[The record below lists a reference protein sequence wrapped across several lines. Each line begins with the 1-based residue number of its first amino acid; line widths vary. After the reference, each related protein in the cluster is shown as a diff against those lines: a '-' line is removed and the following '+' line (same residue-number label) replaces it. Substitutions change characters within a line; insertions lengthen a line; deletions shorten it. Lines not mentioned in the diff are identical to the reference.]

1 MNKEEFA
8 RLEQL
13 IDTLIDKYSSLKDKC
28 LVLEQKLRDSEDER
42 ELLKME
48 LAELQEQHS
57 EVGRRV
63 SGLLGRI
70 EQWESER
77 GFGDAAKVDT
87 RVDTKVGRG
96 EEENNEI
103 SDSVAPVAD

>member
-1 MNKEEFA
+1 MENEDLA

-13 IDTLIDKYSSLKDKC
+13 VDTLIDNYSSLKDKFR
-28 LVLEQKLRDSEDER
+28 VLEERFRDSEEER

-48 LAELQEQHS
+48 LVELQEQRT

-70 EQWESER
+70 EAWESEQ
-77 GFGDAAKVDT
+77 GGDGSK
-87 RVDTKVGRG
+87 
-96 EEENNEI
+96 EL
-103 SDSVAPVAD
+103 SDSVSPVNC

>member
-1 MNKEEFA
+1 MDNEEFV

-13 IDTLIDKYSSLKDKC
+13 IDTLIDNYSSLKERFR
-28 LVLEQKLRDSEDER
+28 VLEERFRDSEDER

-48 LAELQEQHS
+48 LAELQEQRS

-70 EQWESER
+70 EQWESEQ
-77 GFGDAAKVDT
+77 GIDEQAEAEQ
-87 RVDTKVGRG
+87 G
-96 EEENNEI
+96 EEGTDELSG
-103 SDSVAPVAD
+103 SDALVSY

>member
-1 MNKEEFA
+1 MDNEEFV

-13 IDTLIDKYSSLKDKC
+13 VDTLIDNYSSLKDKFHT
-28 LVLEQKLRDSEDER
+28 LEGKLRDSEDER

-48 LAELQEQHS
+48 LGELQEQRS

-70 EQWESER
+70 EQWESEQSM
-77 GFGDAAKVDT
+77 GENMEAEQ
-87 RVDTKVGRG
+87 G
-96 EEENNEI
+96 EEENDEL
-103 SDSVAPVAD
+103 SDLATPVTY

>member
-1 MNKEEFA
+1 MDNEEFV

-13 IDTLIDKYSSLKDKC
+13 VGTLIDNYSSLKDDFR
-28 LVLEQKLRDSEDER
+28 VLEEKLHESEDER

-48 LAELQEQHS
+48 LAELQDQRS

-70 EQWESER
+70 EQWESDQGIGEHVEVEQ
-77 GFGDAAKVDT
+77 K
-87 RVDTKVGRG
+87 
-96 EEENNEI
+96 EEEDDEL
-103 SDSVAPVAD
+103 SGSSPSVNS

>member
-8 RLEQL
+8 RLEEL
-13 IDTLIDKYSSLKDKC
+13 IDTLIGNYSSLKEQY

-48 LAELQEQHS
+48 LSELQEQHS

-77 GFGDAAKVDT
+77 GFSDAAKVAAQIEQ
-87 RVDTKVGRG
+87 G
-96 EEENNEI
+96 EDDNEI

>member
-1 MNKEEFA
+1 MDNEEFV

-13 IDTLIDKYSSLKDKC
+13 VDTLIDNYSSLQKKYC
-28 LVLEQKLRDSEDER
+28 VLEEKLHESEEER

-48 LAELQEQHS
+48 LAELQEQRS

-70 EQWESER
+70 EQWESEQ
-77 GFGDAAKVDT
+77 GFGEQAENEQ
-87 RVDTKVGRG
+87 RG
-96 EEENNEI
+96 EENNEL
-103 SDSVAPVAD
+103 SDSAPPLNY

>member
-1 MNKEEFA
+1 MDNEEFV

-13 IDTLIDKYSSLKDKC
+13 IDTLIDNYSSLKDKY

-70 EQWESER
+70 EQWESEQ
-77 GFGDAAKVDT
+77 GFGDSADSA
-87 RVDTKVGRG
+87 RVEQG
-96 EEENNEI
+96 EEGTDKL
-103 SDSVAPVAD
+103 SDSTDSFAD